1 MSIMMKMIT
10 HTTVFF
16 MFTHKLYILYS
27 FFSVSSMGYGF
38 ENKVQWINK
47 AVLTGRIRPPP
58 IMRSITPAVKK
69 KNRYLSGHVNY

>member
-1 MSIMMKMIT
+1 
-10 HTTVFF
+10 
-16 MFTHKLYILYS
+16 
-27 FFSVSSMGYGF
+27 MGYGF

-69 KNRYLSGHVNY
+69 KSLPEWARQLLAFRISRRYYCSKIP